1 MTALLRAELLK
12 LRTTR
17 TFGALTGVAIATS
30 VLIAAL
36 VSLLTEPTGDTV
48 LVDVFASDTSSLF
61 ILVLGAVGITGE
73 WRHRTI
79 TSSLLA
85 APDRPRF
92 LAAKT
97 LAFAAA
103 GLVLSLAVALTVA
116 VAGAAI
122 LGVRDLPLP
131 QLGELAGQVG
141 RNAVLAALLGA
152 LGVAVGALLR
162 NQILTLVALFTMW
175 FVVEPLVLAL
185 APSVGRF
192 GPLGALSIAAAG
204 LPPEAGNVPD
214 DVELVS
220 TPYAVLLLVAWVG
233 VAGILAGVLLHH
245 RDLE

>member
-1 MTALLRAELLK
+1 MIPLLRAEILK

-17 TFGALTGVAIATS
+17 TFVTLTGVAVGTS

-36 VSLLTEPTGDTV
+36 VAILTEPTRGTV
-48 LVDVFASDTSSLF
+48 LVDVFASDTSSFF
-61 ILVLGAVGITGE
+61 ILVLGVVGITGE

-97 LAFAAA
+97 LGFATA
-103 GLVLSLAVALTVA
+103 GLVASLVVA
-116 VAGAAI
+116 VVVSIVGAAI

-131 QLGELAGQVG
+131 GLGELAGQVG

-152 LGVAVGALLR
+152 FGVAVGALVR
-162 NQILTLVALFTMW
+162 NQIVGLVSLFAVS
-175 FVVEPLVLAL
+175 FVIEPLVLAL
-185 APSVGRF
+185 RPSVGRY
-192 GPLGALSIAAAG
+192 GPLGALSVAAAD
-204 LPPEAGNVPD
+204 LPPETAGMPEG
-214 DVELVS
+214 VELVS
-220 TPYAVLLLVAWVG
+220 PPLAVLLLLAWVG
-233 VAGILAGVLLHH
+233 VAFVASATLLQR